1 LSLLRDQTPADPQL
15 SETLDRIGEDVR
27 RLRKTVLKHGHAQE
41 LFQQRVEEAVGRLA
55 GEAGENPSSGLSE
68 VQLRVLL
75 ELDRALVHL
84 QDLTRGESR
93 RQDSGGLEDA
103 PESVREGLGLLQ
115 IRVRNLQRSFGLEPI
130 QAVGATFDDRRHRAH
145 SLCHR
150 PDLPDGQ
157 VVEELLPG
165 YLLDGRVVR
174 PALVI
179 VNRSERDPLQGPA
192 GEQHS

>member
-1 LSLLRDQTPADPQL
+1 MSLLRDQTPADPQL